1 MKATAGTP
9 IELVQ
14 KVYGTL
20 TERVAAGRTRFGRPL
35 TLAEKILLNHLGDA
49 SEPIERGGTYNDFH
63 PTESRCRTPPLRWR
77 YCSS

>member
-20 TERVAAGRTRFGRPL
+20 TERVAAGRTRFG
-35 TLAEKILLNHLGDA
+35 
-49 SEPIERGGTYNDFH
+49 
-63 PTESRCRTPPLRWR
+63 
-77 YCSS
+77 